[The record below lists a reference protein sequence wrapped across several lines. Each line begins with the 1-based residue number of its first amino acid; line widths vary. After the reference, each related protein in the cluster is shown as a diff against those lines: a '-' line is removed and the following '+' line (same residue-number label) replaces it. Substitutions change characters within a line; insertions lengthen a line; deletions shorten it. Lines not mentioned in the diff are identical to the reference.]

1 MNLFT
6 KIDIP
11 AAKWQI
17 DYNSHIAFFGSC
29 FADNI
34 SAQFAARK
42 FKVLVN
48 PFGTVYNPLS
58 IAAQIHAIANEKKF
72 GEPEVFQDMRSISE
86 KEWLES
92 LGKPKNRGKHSD
104 APWHCWDAHSS
115 LSAATREECIA
126 KLDNAV
132 TNAREFLQKTDVVFI
147 TLGTAFVYFLKGYAV
162 AVSNCHRQNPNLFI
176 RKMIYVEH
184 VVKALEC
191 IVHDLQKIKSD
202 MRIVFT
208 VSPLRH
214 LSDGAHENTLSKA
227 TLQLAI
233 EKFIREIA
241 TTPTEESRD
250 DKAGFAAES
259 RDDKAGF
266 AAESRDDKDGFAAE
280 SRDDKDGFA
289 AKIRDDMAGIAEE
302 STTTVSYFP
311 SYEIVMDELRDYRFY
326 DNDMIHLSKTAEE
339 YIFERM
345 VETYCDKKTRDN
357 IKQVE
362 KFLKSANHRIQDP
375 DSPATATFLQKLHAE
390 ATRLESQIA
399 GLNLDNEKHKFE
411 K

>member
-11 AAKWQI
+11 ATNWQI
-17 DYNSHIAFFGSC
+17 DYASQLAFFGSC

-34 SAQFAARK
+34 SAQFASRK
-42 FKVLVN
+42 FKVLAN

-58 IAAQIHAIANEKKF
+58 VAMQIKAIANKKIF
-72 GEPEVFQDMRSISE
+72 GGQEIFQDMRPDRAGS
-86 KEWLES
+86 
-92 LGKPKNRGKHSD
+92 N
-104 APWHCWDAHSS
+104 APWHCWDAHGS
-115 LSAATREECIA
+115 LSAATREDCVA
-126 KLDNAV
+126 KLNEAS
-132 TNAREFLQKTDVVFI
+132 THALEFLQKTDVAFI
-147 TLGTAFVYFLKGYAV
+147 TLGTSFVYFLKDIGA
-162 AVSNCHRQNPNLFI
+162 AVSNCHQQNPNLFI
-176 RKMIYVEH
+176 RKMISVDH
-184 VVKALEC
+184 VVAALKS
-191 IVHDLQKIKSD
+191 IVQDLQKIKRN

-214 LSDGAHENTLSKA
+214 MSDGARGNTLSKA

-233 EKFIREIA
+233 DKVIQEIA
-241 TTPTEESRD
+241 PPGSHAPLGVGVARND
-250 DKAGFAAES
+250 IGAECGGNVHS
-259 RDDKAGF
+259 
-266 AAESRDDKDGFAAE
+266 S
-280 SRDDKDGFA
+280 
-289 AKIRDDMAGIAEE
+289 IAEANQSCTPRNDVGTKLE
-302 STTTVSYFP
+302 PAQQNRKTSVEYFP

-362 KFLKSANHRIQDP
+362 KFLKSANHRIQDA

>member
-1 MNLFT
+1 MNFFT

-92 LGKPKNRGKHSD
+92 LGKPKNSGKHSD

-233 EKFIREIA
+233 DKVIQEIA
-241 TTPTEESRD
+241 PPGSHAPLGVGVARND
-250 DKAGFAAES
+250 IGAECGGNVHS
-259 RDDKAGF
+259 
-266 AAESRDDKDGFAAE
+266 S
-280 SRDDKDGFA
+280 
-289 AKIRDDMAGIAEE
+289 IAEANQSCTPRNDVGTKLE
-302 STTTVSYFP
+302 PAQQNRKTSVEYFP

-362 KFLKSANHRIQDP
+362 KFLKSANHRIQDA

>member
-1 MNLFT
+1 MNFFT

-11 AAKWQI
+11 AANWQI

-42 FKVLVN
+42 FNVLVN

-58 IAAQIHAIANEKKF
+58 IAAQIHAIANGKKF

-86 KEWLES
+86 KEWFES
-92 LGKPKNRGKHSD
+92 LDKPKNLSKHRD

-115 LSAATREECIA
+115 LSAATREDSVA
-126 KLDNAV
+126 KLNEAS
-132 TNAREFLQKTDVVFI
+132 THALEFLQKTDVTFI
-147 TLGTAFVYFLKGYAV
+147 PLGTAFVYFLKGYAV
-162 AVSNCHRQNPNLFI
+162 AVSNCHQQNPNLFI
-176 RKMIYVEH
+176 RKMISVDH
-184 VVKALEC
+184 VVAALKS
-191 IVHDLQKIKSD
+191 IVQDLQKIKCD

-214 LSDGAHENTLSKA
+214 LSDGAHGNTLSKA
-227 TLQLAI
+227 TLLLAI
-233 EKFIREIA
+233 DKFIREIA
-241 TTPTEESRD
+241 TTPTESRD
-250 DKAGFAAES
+250 DKAGIATEARDDKTGIAAES
-259 RDDKAGF
+259 RDDKT
-266 AAESRDDKDGFAAE
+266 ET
-280 SRDDKDGFA
+280 A
-289 AKIRDDMAGIAEE
+289 AKE
-302 STTTVSYFP
+302 SATMVSYFP

-326 DNDMIHLSKTAEE
+326 DSDMVHLSKTAEE

-362 KFLKSANHRIQDP
+362 KFLKNANHRIQDA

-390 ATRLESQIA
+390 AARLESQIA